1 MKLEAI
7 LEEAVYLA
15 PKVYGG
21 RTRDSEYVKVKGLK
35 NPISYN
41 ELKSLLKKGFLFTNS
56 KSKMV

>member
-35 NPISYN
+35 TLYLIMN
-41 ELKSLLKKGFLFTNS
+41 LK
-56 KSKMV
+56 VY